1 MLGPG
6 FGGGSKSGLSSRVG
20 LEGVHRAH
28 ERSRKPIVAWQG
40 GDGQRAP
47 DRKPRQRWVGCW
59 GRCVGGWGRG
69 LAFMGVGGRG
79 TAQGGAMAL
88 GRGTREYDRC
98 GLVFCPAWLPHG
110 KRWGGSTSQV
120 PLMQGLVVRP
130 LDDWSIRDSF
140 SDHLAWTAASE
151 RAQNKPSMKAMFVEV
166 NALQEL
172 LSVIDPRNILEQ
184 AQKFAQQHAAM
195 QAQVMRGA
203 VVEHEGLQA
212 MAAPKKWRQLALPAP
227 PAGEP
232 GVMQAA
238 LPDGKA

>member
-1 MLGPG
+1 MGGLLGSVCGRMGEGVG
-6 FGGGSKSGLSSRVG
+6 FHGSGGSGYRAGRCYGAGAGDKRVRSMWACVLSCFASAWQAVGGGG
-20 LEGVHRAH
+20 
-28 ERSRKPIVAWQG
+28 
-40 GDGQRAP
+40 
-47 DRKPRQRWVGCW
+47 
-59 GRCVGGWGRG
+59 
-69 LAFMGVGGRG
+69 
-79 TAQGGAMAL
+79 GGAAPA
-88 GRGTREYDRC
+88 RC
-98 GLVFCPAWLPHG
+98 PI
-110 KRWGGSTSQV
+110 
-120 PLMQGLVVRP
+120 MQGLVVRP

-184 AQKFAQQHAAM
+184 AQKFAQQHVAM

-212 MAAPKKWRQLALPAP
+212 MAAPKKRRQLALPAP